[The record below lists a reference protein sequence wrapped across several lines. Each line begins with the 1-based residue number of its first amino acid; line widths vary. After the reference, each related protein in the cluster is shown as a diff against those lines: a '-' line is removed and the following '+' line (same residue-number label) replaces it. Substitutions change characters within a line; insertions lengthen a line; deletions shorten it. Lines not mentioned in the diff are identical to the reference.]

1 MQSDYT
7 LLVLTGIAGALL
19 LLVIELIPSV
29 RFWRKSLTAIL
40 LSLMT
45 LLWVTL
51 PQTGQWPLSIWSP
64 STVSGGILLWNL
76 TPAMWGLGLVLA
88 LALSSVAW
96 IEAVDS
102 RSMPPLSGPITL
114 AALLAVWHG
123 LAGGSLLTTLALWS
137 VFDVLWGAAGLFSGN
152 DGERMTF
159 GLFAH
164 GVASLCLWAA
174 ILLLSRE
181 GGGTLWWSI
190 WPTTPVMVLLVAAA
204 FLRIGLYPFQVVY
217 PRRLRAVGPMTLVAL
232 LGPVMGFALLYR
244 LLLIPANIALPAS
257 LTLMGTLSLL
267 WGGARALTGKGK
279 SALLWANYGLLGG
292 IAAAVVL
299 TGSTLLVP
307 AALGTWFLSFALILA
322 ARCRDTRAIF
332 WSWPGW
338 IAVLMLMGLPPSP
351 LGTLFRAALSGAA
364 WGVRLVFLVGW
375 AFVIV
380 ALLRW
385 VRAPWAR
392 RPIAP
397 RETLTVTPLRAWQQA
412 GLAWGLALPV
422 GGVCWLSIWA
432 PGPALSW
439 QGFFLWGLMLVLVL
453 GLCWVI
459 SWSKSRT
466 LALRGKG
473 RIGEWIQTSAGILEI
488 LDLQWLHR
496 ALLRGMSHLL
506 SFVRV
511 LFEVIEGSSALLWS
525 LLVLLILFLV
535 TMNR

>member
-1 MQSDYT
+1 
-7 LLVLTGIAGALL
+7 
-19 LLVIELIPSV
+19 
-29 RFWRKSLTAIL
+29 
-40 LSLMT
+40 
-45 LLWVTL
+45 
-51 PQTGQWPLSIWSP
+51 
-64 STVSGGILLWNL
+64 
-76 TPAMWGLGLVLA
+76 MWGLGLMLA
-88 LALSSVAW
+88 LALSSAAW
-96 IEAVDS
+96 IEAADS
-102 RSMPPLSGPITL
+102 RPVPPLSGPITL
-114 AALLAVWHG
+114 AALLAVWHS

-181 GGGTLWWSI
+181 GGGTLWWSL
-190 WPTTPVMVLLVAAA
+190 WPTTPVIVLLVAAA
-204 FLRIGLYPFQVVY
+204 FLRIGLCPLQVVS
-217 PRRLRAVGPMTLVAL
+217 PRRLRAVGPMALGAL

-244 LLLIPANIALPAS
+244 LLLIPADTVLPAGI
-257 LTLMGTLSLL
+257 TLMGTLSLL
-267 WGGARALTGKGK
+267 WAGARALTGKGK
-279 SALLWANYGLLGG
+279 SAILWANYGLLGG
-292 IAAAVVL
+292 IAAAVAL
-299 TGSTLLVP
+299 TGSTLLLP

-322 ARCRDTRAIF
+322 TRCRDSRAIF

-351 LGTLFRAALSGAA
+351 LGTLFRAALSGAV
-364 WGVRLVFLVGW
+364 WGVRLAFLVGW

-380 ALLRW
+380 ALLHW
-385 VRAPWAR
+385 VRAPWVR

-397 RETLTVTPLRAWQQA
+397 RETLTVTPLQAWQQA
-412 GLAWGLALPV
+412 GLAGGFALPV

-432 PGPALSW
+432 PGSAFSW

-459 SWSKSRT
+459 SLSKART
-466 LALRGKG
+466 LVLRGKG